1 MERVREQASMR
12 KKVRDHSLKSTWE
25 LQLKQARKKIIPD
38 FELYSW
44 EPSIKIVRQATYGSK
59 VWQVN

>member
-25 LQLKQARKKIIPD
+25 LQLKQARKKSYPTLSFILENLP
-38 FELYSW
+38 
-44 EPSIKIVRQATYGSK
+44 
-59 VWQVN
+59 